1 MKKEYINKS
10 NSFDEQIKVLEN
22 ILLSS
27 SRLKE
32 ILIRLSEST
41 LNNYYVA
48 AGSINQTV
56 FNYYHGYDLNYG
68 IDDFDIVYFDN
79 DISYEKED
87 SIIKYVSNLLKYID
101 ARYDIK
107 NEARVHLW
115 YKDKYGKDITP
126 YTSLEDAIS
135 SWGTTITCIGVR
147 LENNKLVVYAPYG
160 LDDLFTMTIRPV
172 KRQYI
177 EEQYKIKTKKWKDK
191 WDKLKIVPWDNKS

>member
-1 MKKEYINKS
+1 MDKLNGTNKAL
-10 NSFDEQIKVLEN
+10 NEQIKILER
-22 ILLSS
+22 ILLSNE
-27 SRLKE
+27 RLKE

-41 LNNYYVA
+41 LSNYYVA

-68 IDDFDIVYFDN
+68 IDDFDIVYFDT
-79 DISYEKED
+79 DTSYEKED
-87 SIIKYVSNLLKYID
+87 SIIKYVSSLLKDID
-101 ARYDIK
+101 AHYDIK

-115 YKDKYGKDITP
+115 YKDKYGKDIVA

-160 LDDLFTMTIRPV
+160 LDDLFSMTIRPV
-172 KRQYI
+172 KRQYS

-191 WDKLKIVPWDNKS
+191 WYQLKIISWDNKS

>member
-1 MKKEYINKS
+1 MDKLNGTNKAL
-10 NSFDEQIKVLEN
+10 NEQIKILER
-22 ILLSS
+22 ILLSNE
-27 SRLKE
+27 RLKE

-41 LNNYYVA
+41 LSNYYVA

-68 IDDFDIVYFDN
+68 IDDFDIVYFDT
-79 DISYEKED
+79 DTSYEKED
-87 SIIKYVSNLLKYID
+87 SIIKYVSSLLKDID
-101 ARYDIK
+101 AHYDIK

-115 YKDKYGKDITP
+115 YKDKYGKDIVA

-160 LDDLFTMTIRPV
+160 LDDLFSMTIRPV
-172 KRQYI
+172 KRQYS
-177 EEQYKIKTKKWKDK
+177 EDQYKIKTKKWKDK
-191 WDKLKIVPWDNKS
+191 WYQLKIISWDNKS

>member
-1 MKKEYINKS
+1 MDKLNGTNKAL
-10 NSFDEQIKVLEN
+10 NEQIKILER
-22 ILLSS
+22 ILLSNE
-27 SRLKE
+27 RLKE

-41 LNNYYVA
+41 LSNYYVA

-68 IDDFDIVYFDN
+68 IDDFDIVYFDT
-79 DISYEKED
+79 DTSYEKED
-87 SIIKYVSNLLKYID
+87 SIIKYVSSLLKDID
-101 ARYDIK
+101 AHYDIK

-115 YKDKYGKDITP
+115 YKDKYGKDIVA

-160 LDDLFTMTIRPV
+160 LDDLFSMTIRPV
-172 KRQYI
+172 KRQYS

-191 WDKLKIVPWDNKS
+191 WYQLKIISLDNKS